1 MPDLYASLENA
12 NRAASSLSLLVTF
25 FRIIKM
31 NNNKLVAKQKQYQE
45 LSTNI
50 KTPKTKLHVLKEDL
64 CKALGKMR

>member
-1 MPDLYASLENA
+1 
-12 NRAASSLSLLVTF
+12 
-25 FRIIKM
+25 M

-64 CKALGKMR
+64 CKALEKNEVIKKGLHIFLSLSTCQNE

>member
-1 MPDLYASLENA
+1 
-12 NRAASSLSLLVTF
+12 
-25 FRIIKM
+25 M

-64 CKALGKMR
+64 CKALGKNEVIKMGLNMNNVINANMNNVNTNL

>member
-1 MPDLYASLENA
+1 
-12 NRAASSLSLLVTF
+12 
-25 FRIIKM
+25 M
-31 NNNKLVAKQKQYQE
+31 NNNKLVAKQKQYPE